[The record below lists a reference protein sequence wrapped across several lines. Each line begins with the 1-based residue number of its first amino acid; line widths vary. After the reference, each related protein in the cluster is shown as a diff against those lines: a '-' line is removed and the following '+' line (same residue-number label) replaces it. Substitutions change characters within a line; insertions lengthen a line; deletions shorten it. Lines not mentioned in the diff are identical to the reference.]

1 MVIAAAGND
10 TVLLEFHNYIF
21 PLNRGA
27 EFLDIPPFVDFFTL
41 ILDQLLTLVVM
52 CMGDY

>member
-1 MVIAAAGND
+1 VVAAATGTY

-27 EFLDIPPFVDFFTL
+27 KFSDIPPFVDFFPLTL
-41 ILDQLLTLVVM
+41 INF
-52 CMGDY
+52 